1 MLIDFLIKEKLQ
13 RRKRI
18 TPLQKELLDIVD
30 FYSCV
35 KSLVPFKDTYLQCS
49 FSLQNYSTKVLQIK
63 FRDKWYSLTARN
75 PINIAEYCDY
85 YQPEVDFDR
94 SQVTFSTEIGK
105 LDFYVNENFKLEISN
120 TLNLDITQIK
130 ELIKY
135 TKQVLSEKANKERNI
150 FKSEKE
156 SKMKLG
162 RQLESLYETEETE

>member
-1 MLIDFLIKEKLQ
+1 MLIDFIKEKLE

-35 KSLVPFKDTYLQCS
+35 KSLVPFKDTYLQCKY
-49 FSLQNYSTKVLQIK
+49 LENHSTKVLQIK
-63 FRDKWYSLTARN
+63 FRDKWYSFKARN
-75 PINIAEYCDY
+75 PININGHSDY

-105 LDFYVNENFKLEISN
+105 LDFYVNENFKLEIGN
-120 TLNLDITQIK
+120 TLNLNVTEIK

-135 TKQVLSEKANKERNI
+135 TKQVLSEKVNKERNI

-156 SKMKLG
+156 SKMELG